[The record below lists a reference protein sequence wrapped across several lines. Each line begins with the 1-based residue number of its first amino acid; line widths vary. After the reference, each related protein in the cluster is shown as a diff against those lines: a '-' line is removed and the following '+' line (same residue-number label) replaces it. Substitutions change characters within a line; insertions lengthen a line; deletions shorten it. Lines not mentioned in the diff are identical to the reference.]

1 MAGTERINVEVG
13 DITTWR
19 VDAIVNAANAYLLP
33 GGGVCGAIHAA
44 GGPAIAEQCAALID
58 EQYPSG
64 VPVGGAVV
72 TTGGAL
78 PAQHVVHA
86 VGPIYGRDPEPAEQ
100 LAAAYRN
107 SIRAAAGVGAR
118 SIAFP
123 AISTGIYG
131 FPPERAAGIVWRT
144 LAEELATAE
153 APMDVHLV
161 FFSPRDRDT
170 FLAHRG
176 SE

>member
-1 MAGTERINVEVG
+1 MSEHISVEVG
-13 DITTWR
+13 DITTCQ

-44 GGPAIAEQCAALID
+44 GGPSIAAECAALID

-64 VPVGGAVV
+64 VPVGGAVA

-78 PAQHVVHA
+78 PARFVIHA
-86 VGPIYGRDPEPAEQ
+86 VGPIYGQVADPDEA

-107 SIRAAAGVGAR
+107 SLRAAAAVGAH

-131 FPPERAAGIVWRT
+131 FPPQRAASIVWRT
-144 LAEELATAE
+144 LTEELAA
-153 APMDVHLV
+153 AQDPMEVHLV
-161 FFSPRDRDT
+161 FFNARDRET
-170 FLAHRG
+170 FLANRQSG
-176 SE
+176 